1 MPSRKIEDQLAAL
14 SALLSSDAAA
24 ALLRKSFS
32 GGVGLVVAR
41 AAKKAMEF
49 ELRELTPELLR
60 AFDRMFVDPAK
71 IDPQCWGKSAV
82 AEALVAFDYRGSE
95 LFLRGATYVQME
107 PVWGSSE
114 DTAAAL
120 RAICLLA
127 LVACTELPRL
137 DLLRFYVD
145 RLLDPDKTVRRE
157 VLRAL
162 EQMGGADC
170 GLLLRLKARLGDKE
184 PEVIGQALESLLHME
199 PELAIPFA
207 GEFLDSEIPD
217 LCDEAALALG
227 LARSPAA
234 VVLLINAWKRAA
246 NPAILRALGLSRLP
260 EAFDFL
266 LEVIRNG
273 GLRDRNAALEALK
286 PSMDSGDLRAR
297 VALALD

>member
-1 MPSRKIEDQLAAL
+1 VPSRKIEDQLAAL

-266 LEVIRNG
+266 LEVITNG